1 MDLTTVAGLFLGTI
15 LLILAIVLDGD
26 MTPFLDLRS
35 ILLVLGGTFGATLI
49 THSHR
54 QILNVPKVLRVA
66 FQQPTQRAGELVD
79 TLVALATRA
88 RREGL
93 LALEDAVGDDDDP
106 FLRTGIQLV
115 VDGADPEMVRNILE
129 IELDALEERHRAGQ
143 QVFETLGTYA
153 PAFGMLGT
161 LVGLIQ
167 MLRNLSDPEAI
178 GPGMALALLTT
189 LYGAILAYLIFNPIA
204 GKLKNKSVQETR
216 FKEVIIEGILSIQAG
231 ENPRMIE
238 RKLWAFLGPQ
248 YRNDHQ
254 ETQESREPVTADV

>member
-1 MDLTTVAGLFLGTI
+1 MDLTTVGGIVLGTVLII
-15 LLILAIVLDGD
+15 LSIVLNGD
-26 MTPFLDLRS
+26 ITPFVDLRS
-35 ILLVLGGTFGATLI
+35 LLLVLGGTLGATLI
-49 THSHR
+49 THSSK

-66 FQQPTQRAGELVD
+66 FKKPTQQAGELVD

-93 LALEDAVGDDDDP
+93 LALEDAVGEDADP

-129 IELDALEERHRAGQ
+129 IELNALEERHRAGA
-143 QVFETLGTYA
+143 QVFATMGSYA

-167 MLRNLSDPEAI
+167 MLRNLSDPSGI

-204 GKLKNKSVQETR
+204 GKLRTKSVQETR
-216 FKEVIIEGILSIQAG
+216 FKEVIIEGVLSIQAG

-248 YRNDHQ
+248 YRAEQ
-254 ETQESREPVTADV
+254 ENAQESREPVTADV